1 MTSTEVTTPVTAQA
15 VTTIARTAA
24 LSVSKTVDH
33 ASISAPGPLVYT
45 ITVTNTGT
53 VGLSGVDVA
62 DVFAGGATYVSG
74 DTDNDN
80 VLDLTETWTY
90 TADYLAT
97 QADIDRGTDLVNIV
111 SVTSTEVTTPVTA
124 QAVTTIA
131 RTAALS
137 VSKTVDHASISAP
150 GPLVYTITVTNTG
163 TVGLSGV
170 AVADA
175 FAGGAAY
182 VSGDT
187 DGDNVLD
194 LTEAWIYTADYLA
207 TQADIDRGTNLV
219 NIVSVDKYR
228 GYHSCHC

>member
-1 MTSTEVTTPVTAQA
+1 MLTSTEVTTPVTAEA
-15 VTTIARTAA
+15 VTTIARTAT
-24 LSVSKTVDH
+24 LSVSKTVD
-33 ASISAPGPLVYT
+33 
-45 ITVTNTGT
+45 
-53 VGLSGVDVA
+53 D
-62 DVFAGGATYVSG
+62 
-74 DTDNDN
+74 
-80 VLDLTETWTY
+80 
-90 TADYLAT
+90 
-97 QADIDRGTDLVNIV
+97 
-111 SVTSTEVTTPVTA
+111 
-124 QAVTTIA
+124 
-131 RTAALS
+131 
-137 VSKTVDHASISAP
+137 ASISAP

-219 NIVSVDKYR
+219 NIVSVTSTEVTTPVTAEAVTSIARTAALSVSKTVDHCFHLRSRASGLYYYRNKYR
-228 GYHSCHC
+228 NCRALRCCRRRCICRWSYLCLW